1 MPDNLMT
8 SGIKDQKHHVIAID
22 GPAASGK
29 SSVSQLLSAR
39 LGFLHVN
46 SGTMYR
52 ALAWSVL
59 RSGIRTNNARA
70 VVEHLRGI
78 EMCCGISGDKA
89 TLTVDGVDP
98 GSELKSSGVNA
109 GVSAVSQVPEVR
121 DVLVAKQR
129 EYLNVADIVMEGR
142 DIGSVV
148 FPDTPYKFF
157 IDASIEVRAKRR
169 RKEGIVDNLAQ
180 RDAVDSSRAMSPMVV
195 ADDAAVID
203 TSEMTL
209 EEVLEKV
216 LDRLRESGL
225 VVLD

>member
-1 MPDNLMT
+1 MASDLNHN
-8 SGIKDQKHHVIAID
+8 QYRVIAID

-29 SSVSQLLSAR
+29 SSVSQMLSEY

-46 SGTMYR
+46 SGVMYR

-59 RSGIRTNNARA
+59 RAGIHANDDCA
-70 VVEHLRGI
+70 VVEHLRAI
-78 EMCCGISGDKA
+78 DLCCGISDNKA
-89 TLTVDGVDP
+89 TLTVGGVDP
-98 GSELKSSGVNA
+98 GGELKSSEVNSV
-109 GVSAVSQVPEVR
+109 VSAVSRVAEVR

-148 FPDTPYKFF
+148 FPETPYKFY

-169 RKEGIVDNLAQ
+169 MKEGIVDDLAQ
-180 RDAVDSSRAMSPMVV
+180 RDAVDSSRETSPMVV

-209 EEVLEKV
+209 DEVLAEII
-216 LDRLRESGL
+216 DRLRVSGL
-225 VVLD
+225 DALE

>member
-1 MPDNLMT
+1 MASDLNHN
-8 SGIKDQKHHVIAID
+8 QYRVIAID

-29 SSVSQLLSAR
+29 SSVSQMLSEY

-46 SGTMYR
+46 SGVMYR

-59 RSGIRTNNARA
+59 RAGIHANDDCA
-70 VVEHLRGI
+70 VVEHLRAI
-78 EMCCGISGDKA
+78 DLCCGISDNKA
-89 TLTVDGVDP
+89 TLTVGGVDP
-98 GSELKSSGVNA
+98 GGGLKSSKVNSV
-109 GVSAVSQVPEVR
+109 VSAVSRVAEVR

-148 FPDTPYKFF
+148 FPETPYKFY

-169 RKEGIVDNLAQ
+169 MKEGIVDDLAQ
-180 RDAVDSSRAMSPMVV
+180 RDAVDSSRETSPMVV

-209 EEVLEKV
+209 DEVLAEII
-216 LDRLRESGL
+216 DRLRVSGL
-225 VVLD
+225 DALE